1 MTIILILSLSCFIG
15 CSNLKEREETRIV
28 KEVISFVEEQ
38 DKSNSISA
46 VTTAFR
52 VSAEEETYYTAK
64 SFEEQKNALF
74 YCKMAVYM
82 YESQPSL
89 ANNTIYTA
97 NNIGEEQGEL
107 LIRLTN
113 ANGILTMDASYNVNN
128 ESTYVHLSVNYSTE
142 TEAFDAYSISEINNF
157 DNKTVYFES
166 SYEIQPDGKDLLY
179 SAQYEQTSYYIFECS
194 DDNTVLSI
202 NEEKEETMTTIY
214 GEKSVQ
220 EHLTE
225 ISERANGLLQT
236 ITTAEPK
243 SFTFNYDG
251 LMEYMSGTDYGH
263 KGNSSSGE
271 NENTEIEIVCYCEN
285 GRILEDSANAYQG
298 EWTISPTFP
307 KIGDTISD
315 DSNKDWIIEGFYW
328 DEEYTQPIPVLKG
341 VEYSG
346 QETIIIY
353 AKMTPAEA

>member
-1 MTIILILSLSCFIG
+1 MKKYIILTIILILSLSCFIG

-166 SYEIQPDGKDLLY
+166 SYEIQPDG
-179 SAQYEQTSYYIFECS
+179 
-194 DDNTVLSI
+194 
-202 NEEKEETMTTIY
+202 
-214 GEKSVQ
+214 
-220 EHLTE
+220 
-225 ISERANGLLQT
+225 
-236 ITTAEPK
+236 
-243 SFTFNYDG
+243 
-251 LMEYMSGTDYGH
+251 
-263 KGNSSSGE
+263 
-271 NENTEIEIVCYCEN
+271 
-285 GRILEDSANAYQG
+285 
-298 EWTISPTFP
+298 
-307 KIGDTISD
+307 
-315 DSNKDWIIEGFYW
+315 
-328 DEEYTQPIPVLKG
+328 
-341 VEYSG
+341 
-346 QETIIIY
+346 
-353 AKMTPAEA
+353 